1 MKGVA
6 PSFGEVANKRILI
19 VDGDQELRDVIARQA
34 RSLGYRADNTG
45 DIAHA
50 LALAAVHAYDLV
62 LVELSPPGG
71 DGMQLIAELA
81 VSSPQCAFV
90 VMTSVATLA
99 EYSASS
105 VHAQVTG
112 VLNKP
117 FDTNALSQATSH
129 ALEVVAKRRASNVA
143 PDSTILVLLAE
154 DSDTSADLV
163 QMALGRLGGFECFRV
178 TCLAD
183 AVESV
188 HNARFDTIITDLS
201 LPDASGVDAVVRL
214 RKAAPD
220 AALLVCSGS
229 EDDSLALRV
238 IELGAQDFLV
248 KGSYDVYSMGRAVS
262 FARVR
267 RQGEQRL
274 ARLAF
279 TDALTGLWNRSVF
292 SERLDE
298 ALAQSK
304 RHASRLGVIYVDLD
318 GFKEVNDT
326 HGHDAGDQLLLQ
338 VARRLRDVVRE
349 YDTVARLGGD
359 EFAVLVTHLGP
370 GALPATA
377 DRIAAAVA
385 LPVAYGGAHFQVTAS
400 IGLAEYPEHA
410 SDAVMLLKLADD
422 AMYRSKRSGKNQVQS
437 PPGTETCHT
446 LADRTPERPKSP

>member
-1 MKGVA
+1 MNGLA
-6 PSFGEVANKRILI
+6 RSFGEVANKRLLI
-19 VDGDQELRDVIARQA
+19 VESDQELRDAIARQA

-45 DIAHA
+45 DVAHA
-50 LALAAVHAYDLV
+50 RALVAVHAYDLV
-62 LVELSPPGG
+62 LVELSPPGS
-71 DGMQLIAELA
+71 DGMQLIAELV

-90 VMTSVATLA
+90 VMVSVGTLA
-99 EYSASS
+99 EYSSS
-105 VHAQVTG
+105 RVDAHVTG

-117 FDTNALSQATSH
+117 FDTNALSLAINH
-129 ALEVVAKRRASNVA
+129 ALDAVSKRRASDDA
-143 PDSTILVLLAE
+143 ADSTIMALLVE

-163 QMALGRLGGFECFRV
+163 QMALGRLRGFECFRV

-183 AVESV
+183 AIESV

-201 LPDASGVDAVVRL
+201 LPDASGVDAVVKL

-248 KGSYDVYSMGRAVS
+248 KGSYDVHSMGRAVR

-279 TDALTGLWNRSVF
+279 TDALTGLWNRAVF

-338 VARRLRDVVRE
+338 MARRLRDVVRE

-359 EFAVLVTHLGP
+359 EFAVLVTHLGA
-370 GALPATA
+370 GALMATA

-385 LPVAYGGAHFQVTAS
+385 LPVTHNGALFQVTAS
-400 IGLAEYPEHA
+400 IGFAEYPEHA
-410 SDAVMLLKLADD
+410 TDAVMLLKLADD
-422 AMYRSKRSGKNQVQS
+422 AMYRSKRSGKNQVRS
-437 PPGTETCHT
+437 PG
-446 LADRTPERPKSP
+446 LK